1 MSKHPWK
8 PTKMDTKKN
17 INEDVEGA
25 LLLLHKR
32 IDFLK
37 AQVEKLCETT
47 GKCKPLLP
55 PASKKETK

>member
-1 MSKHPWK
+1 
-8 PTKMDTKKN
+8 MDTKKN